1 MLHIKKLLFVSL
13 LTIISFSAFASSGGG
28 GIGTPT
34 SPAPNCAVNPAAGN
48 TCETAT
54 PICDLNG
61 YCGSTSSSYTANYW
75 PELNSAFCGSIEN
88 NSFLIFTASASS
100 MTFNVWLNSSSEG
113 DGIQIMV
120 FSSSGYCSGSI
131 TNYVCWSPGTA
142 TAGPTAVT
150 ATGLTPGNNYYIMI
164 DGYAGDV
171 CDYTI
176 GIQSGALIPVSVASS
191 ISGGQTICLG
201 ESATLTASGGSGS
214 YAWDPAGIGLSALN
228 TQSVVATPT
237 SEGTFTYS
245 VTSGAGSTLCPSSN
259 TATTTVQVVNCTC
272 SVTAS
277 NSGNICPGGN
287 ANITATT
294 VPDATNYSWTGP
306 NGYTATGQ
314 NVLAITP
321 PTTPG
326 TYDYVVTA
334 TVPAGTCASTT
345 SIVVY
350 EPPTVQVN
358 DTIVCNS
365 TVMAETVLASSPVG
379 ATFTWTNSNPSIGLA
394 SSGTGNIPAFT
405 ATNPTLAP
413 IQATISI
420 TATLNGCMGPTSTFV
435 ITILPTPIVNP
446 IANIAQ
452 CVGSTVNEVAFTSP
466 IPSLTYNWTN
476 SETGIG
482 LAASGTGNI
491 PSFTATNVNPTPLIS
506 TISVTPFLGTC
517 QGTVATFTITINP
530 LPIVEAGSPQA
541 VCANTQVT
549 LSGSGAQSYTWDNG
563 VVDNTPFTPTATQTY
578 TVIGTDVNGCQN
590 SDVVVITVNSLPIVD
605 AGSDTAICVGESV
618 TLQANVNG
626 GSFTWDNSVSDNV
639 AFSPTTTQTYT
650 VTAVDVNN
658 CTNSDQVIVTV
669 NPLPT
674 IGAGSDLTIC
684 LGTQISL
691 SGSGG
696 VSYVWTN
703 NGVNGQDFAP
713 PLGVNSYTVTGTD
726 MHGCVNTDQVIITVV
741 AVPVADF
748 TTSATTGY
756 PGLNVT
762 FTNSST
768 NSNSYIWDFGSGIPV
783 SNTQPVIQNTYNNPG
798 QYLVILEASNG
809 ICTDSASATISVL
822 PFPPP
827 IIHIPNVFTPNGDGA
842 NDTWWIDVTFA
853 TSINVQIFNRWGNLM
868 IELDEFTD
876 RWDGTIEGDNAS
888 SGVYFHKYSV
898 VDLNGNTITGQG
910 FLTLERK

>member
-1 MLHIKKLLFVSL
+1 MLHIKKLLFVSF
-13 LTIISFSAFASSGGG
+13 LTIISYTVFASSGGG
-28 GIGTPT
+28 GIGNPT

-48 TCETAT
+48 TCATAT

-61 YCGSTSSSYTANYW
+61 YCGSTASSYTADYW
-75 PELNSAFCGSIEN
+75 PELNSVFCGSIEN
-88 NSFLIFTASASS
+88 NSFLIFTASATS

-131 TNYVCWSPGTA
+131 TSYVCWSPGTA

-191 ISGGQTICLG
+191 IAGGQTICLG

-214 YAWDPAGIGLSALN
+214 YAWDPAGVGLSALN

-259 TATTTVQVVNCTC
+259 LATTTVQVVNCTC

-350 EPPTVQVN
+350 EPPTVQVS
-358 DTIVCNS
+358 DTIICNS

-394 SSGTGNIPAFT
+394 ASGTGNIPAFT
-405 ATNPTLAP
+405 ATNSTLAP
-413 IQATISI
+413 IQATISV
-420 TATLNGCMGPTSTFV
+420 TATLNGCAGPTSTFV

-446 IANIAQ
+446 ITNIAQ
-452 CVGSTVNEVAFTSP
+452 CVGSTVNEVAITSP

-482 LAASGTGNI
+482 LAASGSGNI
-491 PSFTATNVNPTPLIS
+491 PSFTATNTNPTPLIS
-506 TISVTPFLGTC
+506 TISVTPFIGTC
-517 QGTVATFTITINP
+517 QGTVSSFTITINP
-530 LPIVEAGSPQA
+530 LPIVEAGSAQT
-541 VCANTQVT
+541 VCANTQVV
-549 LSGSGAQSYTWDNG
+549 LSASGAQSFAWNNG
-563 VVDNTPFTPTATQTY
+563 VVDNTHFTPTATQTY
-578 TVIGTDVNGCQN
+578 TVTGTDINGCQN
-590 SDVVVITVNSLPIVD
+590 TDVVEVTVNPLPILN
-605 AGSDTAICVGESV
+605 AGLDTAICIGDPV
-618 TLQANVNG
+618 TLTATVNG
-626 GSFTWDNSVSDNV
+626 ASFVWDNGVTDGV
-639 AFSPTTTQTYT
+639 AFSPTTTQVYT
-650 VTAVDVNN
+650 LTATDANN
-658 CTNSDQVIVTV
+658 CVNSDQVTVTV
-669 NPLPT
+669 NALPT
-674 IGAGSDLTIC
+674 IGAGTDQTIC
-684 LGTQISL
+684 FGTEISL
-691 SGSGG
+691 NGAGG

-703 NGVNGQDFAP
+703 GGVNGQNFTPAI
-713 PLGVNSYTVTGTD
+713 GTNTYEVTGTD
-726 MHGCVNTDQVIITVV
+726 ANGCENTDQITITVLP
-741 AVPVADF
+741 VPEAIF
-748 TTSATTGY
+748 TVNPTSGY
-756 PGLNVT
+756 PGLVVQ

-768 NSNSYIWDFGSGIPV
+768 NSTSYLWDFGSGIPV
-783 SNTQPVIQNTYNNPG
+783 SVPQMQTQHTYGNPG
-798 QYLVILEASNG
+798 LYNVILQASNG
-809 ICTDSASATISVL
+809 ICSDSASILITVL

-827 IIHIPNVFTPNGDGA
+827 VVHIPNVFTPNGDGA
-842 NDTWWIDVTFA
+842 NDTWWIDVNFA
-853 TSINVQIFNRWGNLM
+853 SSIQVQIFNRWGNLM
-868 IELDEFTD
+868 LEMDEFTD

-888 SGVYFHKYSV
+888 TGVYFHKYTI
-898 VDLNGNTITGQG
+898 VDLNGNSITGQG
-910 FLTLERK
+910 FLTIER

>member
-1 MLHIKKLLFVSL
+1 MTF
-13 LTIISFSAFASSGGG
+13 ISFASFASSGGG

-61 YCGSTSSSYTANYW
+61 YCGSTSSTYTANYW

-100 MTFNVWLNSSSEG
+100 MTFNVWLSSSSEG

-120 FSSSGYCSGSI
+120 FSSSGLCSGAI
-131 TNYVCWSPGTA
+131 TSYVCWSPGTA

-164 DGYAGDV
+164 DGFAGDV
-171 CDYTI
+171 CNYTI

-214 YAWDPAGIGLSALN
+214 YAWDPAGVGLSALN

-294 VPDATNYSWTGP
+294 VPDATNYTWTGP
-306 NGYTATGQ
+306 NGFTSTGQ
-314 NVLAITP
+314 NVTAISP

-350 EPPTVQVN
+350 EPPIVQLGDTV
-358 DTIVCNS
+358 VCNS
-365 TVMAETVLASSPVG
+365 TAMAETILASTPAS

-394 SSGTGNIPAFT
+394 ASGSGNIPAFT
-405 ATNPTLAP
+405 ATNSTQGP
-413 IQATISI
+413 IQATISV
-420 TATLNGCMGPTSTFV
+420 TATLNGCAGPTSTLL
-435 ITILPTPIVNP
+435 ITVLPTPIVDP
-446 IANIAQ
+446 IPNIAQ

-466 IPSLTYNWTN
+466 IPSLTYDWTN
-476 SETGIG
+476 SEIGIG

-491 PSFTATNVNPTPLIS
+491 PSFTATNTNPTPLIS

-517 QGTVATFTITINP
+517 QGTVSTFTITINP
-530 LPIVEAGSPQA
+530 LPIVEAGSSQT

-549 LSGSGAQSYTWDNG
+549 LLGSGAQSYTWDNG
-563 VVDNTPFTPTATQTY
+563 VADNTPFTPTSTQTY

-590 SDVVVITVNSLPIVD
+590 SDVVLVMVNPLPIVN
-605 AGSDTAICVGESV
+605 AGQDHAICIGESV
-618 TLQANVNG
+618 TLQATVNG
-626 GSFTWDNSVSDNV
+626 GSFTWDNSVTDNV
-639 AFSPTTTQTYT
+639 AFSPTSTQTYT

-669 NPLPT
+669 NTLPT

-684 LGTQISL
+684 LGTEIAL
-691 SGSGG
+691 NGSGG

-726 MHGCVNTDQVIITVV
+726 INGCVNTDQVTINVV

-762 FTNSST
+762 FTNNST
-768 NSNSYIWDFGSGIPV
+768 NSNSYTWDFGSGIPV
-783 SNTQPVIQNTYNNPG
+783 SNTQPVILHTYNNPG
-798 QYLVILEASNG
+798 QYFVILEASNG
-809 ICTDSASATISVL
+809 ICSDSASATISVL

-853 TSINVQIFNRWGNLM
+853 ASINVQIFNRWGNLM
-868 IELDEFTD
+868 LEMDELTD

-888 SGVYFHKYSV
+888 TGVYFHKYSI

-910 FLTLERK
+910 FLTIER

>member
-1 MLHIKKLLFVSL
+1 MLHIKKLLFVSF
-13 LTIISFSAFASSGGG
+13 LTIISFTAFASSGGG

-88 NSFLIFTASASS
+88 NSFLIFTASATS

-120 FSSSGYCSGSI
+120 FSSSGFCSGSI
-131 TNYVCWSPGTA
+131 TSYVCWSPGTA
-142 TAGPTAVT
+142 SAGPTAVT
-150 ATGLTPGNNYYIMI
+150 ATGLTSGNNYYIMI
-164 DGYAGDV
+164 DGFAGDV

-214 YAWDPAGIGLSALN
+214 YAWDPAGVGLSALN

-306 NGYTATGQ
+306 GGFTATGQ
-314 NVLAITP
+314 NVLAISP

-350 EPPTVQVN
+350 EPPTIQLN

-365 TVMAETVLASSPVG
+365 TIMAETVLASTPVG
-379 ATFTWTNSNPSIGLA
+379 ATFAWTNSNPTIGLA
-394 SSGTGNIPAFT
+394 ASGTGNIPAFT
-405 ATNPTLAP
+405 ATNSTLAP
-413 IQATISI
+413 IQATISV
-420 TATLNGCMGPTSTFV
+420 TATLNGCAGPTSTFV
-435 ITILPTPIVNP
+435 ITVLPTPIVDP
-446 IANIAQ
+446 ITNIAQ
-452 CVGSTVNEVAFTSP
+452 CVGSTVNEVAFTSS
-466 IPSLTYNWTN
+466 ILSLTYNWTN

-482 LAASGTGNI
+482 LAANGTGNI
-491 PSFTATNVNPTPLIS
+491 PSFTATNANPTPLVS
-506 TISVTPFLGTC
+506 SISVTPFLGIC
-517 QGTVATFTITINP
+517 EGTVSTFTITINP
-530 LPIVEAGSPQA
+530 LPVVEAGSSQS

-549 LSGSGAQSYTWDNG
+549 LSASGAQSYTWDNG

-578 TVIGTDVNGCQN
+578 TVTGTDINGCQN
-590 SDVVVITVNSLPIVD
+590 TDVVDVTVNPLPILN
-605 AGSDTAICVGESV
+605 AGLDTAICIGDPV
-618 TLQANVNG
+618 TLTATVNG
-626 GSFTWDNSVSDNV
+626 ASFVWDNGVTDGV
-639 AFSPTTTQTYT
+639 AFSPTTNQVYTLT
-650 VTAVDVNN
+650 VTDANN
-658 CTNSDQVIVTV
+658 CVNSDQVTV
-669 NPLPT
+669 VVNALPT
-674 IGAGSDLTIC
+674 IGAGADQTIC
-684 LGTQISL
+684 FGTEISL
-691 SGSGG
+691 NGSGG

-703 NGVNGQDFAP
+703 NGVNGQNFIPAI
-713 PLGVNSYTVTGTD
+713 GANTYEVIGTD
-726 MHGCVNTDQVIITVV
+726 ANGCENTDQVTITVLP
-741 AVPVADF
+741 VPEAIF
-748 TTSATTGY
+748 TANPTSGY
-756 PGLNVT
+756 PGLVVQFN
-762 FTNSST
+762 NSST
-768 NSNSYIWDFGSGIPV
+768 NSTSYLWDFGSGIPV
-783 SNTQPVIQNTYNNPG
+783 SVTQMQTQHAYGNPG
-798 QYLVILEASNG
+798 LYNVILEASNG
-809 ICTDSASATISVL
+809 ICSDSASVIITVL

-827 IIHIPNVFTPNGDGA
+827 VIHIPNVFTPNGDGA

-853 TSINVQIFNRWGNLM
+853 VSINVQIFNRWGNLM
-868 IELDEFTD
+868 LEMDELTD

-888 SGVYFHKYSV
+888 TGVYFHKYSI
-898 VDLNGNTITGQG
+898 VDLNGNTVTGQG
-910 FLTLERK
+910 FLTIER